1 MWREFWYAVLSY
13 ESISAPLVTVVMHI
27 KYNEDYPQDMS
38 YAWFEGFIKRMEE
51 EGKTEK
57 PYCLRG
63 TDLADIYEIIDVF
76 RVCTLLHQL

>member
-27 KYNEDYPQDMS
+27 KYNEDYPQELPD
-38 YAWFEGFIKRMEE
+38 IIL
-51 EGKTEK
+51 EK